1 MSSGELME
9 TVLSSRTPSY
19 GHLRCSP
26 RLAGAPSGCSLAVVG
41 GRLASDGCGK
51 RSLRFCIG
59 HGPRGGVLLES
70 VLRSREFSRKA
81 KGFEFR
87 CFSDRPDCSN
97 VGAVPYMEDPSS
109 LERVQFPSVF
119 DPASKYM
126 SLIMPA
132 YNEQDRIRSTLDET
146 LSYLQDRVKRDKS
159 FTYEIIIV
167 DDGSKDNT
175 TKIGFE
181 YINKYGLDV
190 IRLLKQGVN
199 QGKGAAVRKGMLCSR
214 GQLLLM
220 LDADGAS
227 RITDLEK
234 LEAQILQ
241 SVRGQ
246 QASSKQNPTS
256 KVDVGSAPAVAFGS
270 RAHLEKQALATR
282 KWYRN
287 FLMKAFHLCVLL
299 VAGPGVR
306 DTQCG
311 FKMFTRSAAQQLFP
325 NLRLRRWC
333 FDVELVYL
341 CKRLRI
347 PVSEVSVTWAEI
359 PGSKVR
365 FFSFAHMLFELVLIR
380 LGYGF
385 HMWKIH
391 TSFVQN

>member
-1 MSSGELME
+1 MAMFTPFNDLQALTLAALFLVVAVGIWLLSYVVDWLHELE
-9 TVLSSRTPSY
+9 LGASN
-19 GHLRCSP
+19 
-26 RLAGAPSGCSLAVVG
+26 AGAAP
-41 GRLASDGCGK
+41 
-51 RSLRFCIG
+51 F
-59 HGPRGGVLLES
+59 
-70 VLRSREFSRKA
+70 
-81 KGFEFR
+81 
-87 CFSDRPDCSN
+87 
-97 VGAVPYMEDPSS
+97 MEDPSS
-109 LERVQFPSVF
+109 FERVQFPSIF
-119 DPASKYM
+119 DPASKYL

-132 YNEQDRIRSTLDET
+132 FNEQDRIRSTLDET
-146 LSYLQDRVKRDKS
+146 LSYLQDRVKKDKS

-181 YINKYGLDV
+181 YVNKYGLDM
-190 IRLLKQGVN
+190 IRILKQGVN

-234 LEAQILQ
+234 LEAQILLSAQ
-241 SVRGQ
+241 
-246 QASSKQNPTS
+246 KQNSAS
-256 KVDVGSAPAVAFGS
+256 KNDVGSVAAVAFGS
-270 RAHLEKQALATR
+270 RAHLEKHALATR

-311 FKMFTRSAAQQLFP
+311 FKMFTRRAARQLFC
-325 NLRLRRWC
+325 NLRLKRWC

-341 CKRLRI
+341 CKRLQI
-347 PVSEVSVTWAEI
+347 PVSEVSVNWAEI

-365 FFSFAHMLFELVLIR
+365 FYSFVHMLLELVLVR

-385 HMWKIH
+385 RIWKIH
-391 TSFVQN
+391 TNFTQD

>member
-1 MSSGELME
+1 MALLSPLIDLQPLTLAALVLVVAVGIWLLSYVVDWLHELE
-9 TVLSSRTPSY
+9 L
-19 GHLRCSP
+19 G
-26 RLAGAPSGCSLAVVG
+26 AG
-41 GRLASDGCGK
+41 
-51 RSLRFCIG
+51 IG
-59 HGPRGGVLLES
+59 Y
-70 VLRSREFSRKA
+70 
-81 KGFEFR
+81 
-87 CFSDRPDCSN
+87 
-97 VGAVPYMEDPSS
+97 VPFMEDPSS
-109 LERVQFPSVF
+109 LDRAQFPSVF
-119 DPASKYM
+119 DKSTKYL

-132 YNEQDRIRSTLDET
+132 FNEQNRIRSTLDET
-146 LSYLQDRVKRDKS
+146 FSYLQERVKKDKS

-190 IRLLKQGVN
+190 IRILKQGVN

-234 LEAQILQ
+234 LEAQIANGVQ
-241 SVRGQ
+241 KH
-246 QASSKQNPTS
+246 QASSKQNLTS
-256 KVDVGSAPAVAFGS
+256 KLDVGSVPVVAFGS

-287 FLMKAFHLCVLL
+287 LLMKAFHLCVLL

-325 NLRLRRWC
+325 NLRLKRWC

-347 PVSEVSVTWAEI
+347 PVSEVSITWAEI

-365 FFSFAHMLFELVLIR
+365 FYSFVHMLLELVLVR

-385 HMWKIH
+385 HIWKIH
-391 TSFVQN
+391 TNSSKST

>member
-1 MSSGELME
+1 MDWLHELE
-9 TVLSSRTPSY
+9 L
-19 GHLRCSP
+19 
-26 RLAGAPSGCSLAVVG
+26 GA
-41 GRLASDGCGK
+41 
-51 RSLRFCIG
+51 
-59 HGPRGGVLLES
+59 
-70 VLRSREFSRKA
+70 
-81 KGFEFR
+81 
-87 CFSDRPDCSN
+87 SN
-97 VGAVPYMEDPSS
+97 AGAVPYMEDPSS
-109 LERVQFPSVF
+109 FERVQFPSVF
-119 DPASKYM
+119 EPASKYL
-126 SLIMPA
+126 SLVMPA

-146 LSYLQDRVKRDKS
+146 FSYLQERVKKDKS

-190 IRLLKQGVN
+190 IRILKQGVN

-241 SVRGQ
+241 SVRGRQ
-246 QASSKQNPTS
+246 SSSKQNSTS
-256 KVDVGSAPAVAFGS
+256 KVDIGCVPAVAFGS

-311 FKMFTRSAAQQLFP
+311 FKMFTRSAAQLLFS
-325 NLRLRRWC
+325 NLRLKRWC

-365 FFSFAHMLFELVLIR
+365 FFSFVHMLLELVLVR

-385 HMWKIH
+385 HIWKIH
-391 TSFVQN
+391 TKLIQD

>member
-1 MSSGELME
+1 M
-9 TVLSSRTPSY
+9 
-19 GHLRCSP
+19 
-26 RLAGAPSGCSLAVVG
+26 
-41 GRLASDGCGK
+41 
-51 RSLRFCIG
+51 
-59 HGPRGGVLLES
+59 
-70 VLRSREFSRKA
+70 
-81 KGFEFR
+81 
-87 CFSDRPDCSN
+87 
-97 VGAVPYMEDPSS
+97 
-109 LERVQFPSVF
+109 
-119 DPASKYM
+119 
-126 SLIMPA
+126 
-132 YNEQDRIRSTLDET
+132 
-146 LSYLQDRVKRDKS
+146 
-159 FTYEIIIV
+159 

-190 IRLLKQGVN
+190 IRILKQGVN

-234 LEAQILQ
+234 LEAQIANGVQ
-241 SVRGQ
+241 KH
-246 QASSKQNPTS
+246 QASSKQNLTS
-256 KVDVGSAPAVAFGS
+256 KLDVGSVPVVAFGS

-287 FLMKAFHLCVLL
+287 LLMKAFHLCVLL

-325 NLRLRRWC
+325 NLRLKRWC

-347 PVSEVSVTWAEI
+347 PVSEVSITWAEI

-365 FFSFAHMLFELVLIR
+365 FYSFVHMLLELVLVR

-385 HMWKIH
+385 HIWKIH
-391 TSFVQN
+391 TNSSKST

>member
-1 MSSGELME
+1 LVVAVGIWLLSYVVDWLHELE
-9 TVLSSRTPSY
+9 L
-19 GHLRCSP
+19 
-26 RLAGAPSGCSLAVVG
+26 GA
-41 GRLASDGCGK
+41 
-51 RSLRFCIG
+51 
-59 HGPRGGVLLES
+59 
-70 VLRSREFSRKA
+70 
-81 KGFEFR
+81 
-87 CFSDRPDCSN
+87 SN
-97 VGAVPYMEDPSS
+97 AGAVPYMEDPSS
-109 LERVQFPSVF
+109 FERVQFPSVF
-119 DPASKYM
+119 EPASKYL
-126 SLIMPA
+126 SLVMPA

-146 LSYLQDRVKRDKS
+146 FSYLQERVKKDKS

-190 IRLLKQGVN
+190 IRVLKQGVN

-241 SVRGQ
+241 SVRGRQ
-246 QASSKQNPTS
+246 SSSKQNSTS
-256 KVDVGSAPAVAFGS
+256 KVDIGCVPAVAFGS

-311 FKMFTRSAAQQLFP
+311 FKMFTRSAAQLLFS
-325 NLRLRRWC
+325 NLRLKRWC

-365 FFSFAHMLFELVLIR
+365 FFSFVHMLLELVLVR

-385 HMWKIH
+385 HIWKIH
-391 TSFVQN
+391 TNLIQD